1 MKIFTGCDPK
11 MESGSLE
18 KPKLKKDGKLWALEE
33 VDAKDEELEE
43 IAVKERSRTNLSITT
58 SRQAGGRLSGEFVIS

>member
-1 MKIFTGCDPK
+1 M

-18 KPKLKKDGKLWALEE
+18 KSKLKKDGKPWALEE
-33 VDAKDEELEE
+33 VAAKDEELEE

>member
-1 MKIFTGCDPK
+1 

-18 KPKLKKDGKLWALEE
+18 KPKLKKDGKPWALEE

-58 SRQAGGRLSGEFVIS
+58 SRQAGGRLSGEFVIA

>member
-1 MKIFTGCDPK
+1 M
-11 MESGSLE
+11 
-18 KPKLKKDGKLWALEE
+18 EE
-33 VDAKDEELEE
+33 VDAKDEELEEIAAKDEELEE